1 VAVGRVLWLSNG
13 VDMVGSVPW
22 ALLVHAAPPRHP
34 LSVRADREIAGICK
48 GLATCVAPMRLV
60 ARMRA
65 DVHCEIAGLCEGVAA
80 CVAPMRLVANMR
92 ADVPREVAGPSE
104 GVATGVTR
112 EGSFSRMYSNV
123 HGKVTRLYEGLSAG
137 CAFVHARLLR
147 CRSGPTARWS
157 NKGHLART
165 RGPSVMST
173 AQLCFVDPLL
183 RGA

>member
-13 VDMVGSVPW
+13 VDPVGSVPW

-48 GLATCVAPMRLV
+48 GLATSVAPMRLV

-112 EGSFSRMYSNV
+112 EGSFSRMYSHV
-123 HGKVTRLYEGLSAG
+123 HGKVARAWERLPAS

-147 CRSGPTARWS
+147 CRSCLLFAQRAVGP
-157 NKGHLART
+157 LART